1 MAGREVNNMIKISVT
16 ELEKLYNDNLN
27 SFVCKKLGISVP
39 TLVSLL
45 KKNNI
50 RLKGKGYRKKVL
62 VIQE

>member
-1 MAGREVNNMIKISVT
+1 MIKISVT